1 MFVEVNWLIVRII
14 YSFLSRSFSGVQKNG
29 KASSLRMAGLCI
41 LGAQMKN
48 EMKYLGL
55 LICLV
60 VMVSCNTTGG
70 DTLVI
75 GHRGAMGYE
84 TENSI
89 ASIEKA
95 LELGVDMIE
104 IDVFRIS
111 SGEIVVFHDQRVER
125 LTNGAGN
132 VEEYNIYDLKRLM
145 LDGGHGIPQLQDVLR
160 TVDGQVPL
168 NIELK
173 GAGTANR
180 VHFIT
185 DYYVKKH
192 GWKPEQFLISSFN
205 WEELRAYREIA
216 PNARIAVLTDG
227 DPVQALETARELG
240 AEAINPSVGAV
251 SAEAVDALHEAGFK
265 VYVWTVN
272 EPEQF
277 QALRNI
283 GVDGVF
289 SDYPDRMQ

>member
-1 MFVEVNWLIVRII
+1 
-14 YSFLSRSFSGVQKNG
+14 
-29 KASSLRMAGLCI
+29 MAGLCI

-277 QALRNI
+277 QALRNM

>member
-1 MFVEVNWLIVRII
+1 
-14 YSFLSRSFSGVQKNG
+14 
-29 KASSLRMAGLCI
+29 
-41 LGAQMKN
+41 MKN
-48 EMKYLGL
+48 EMRYLGL
-55 LICLV
+55 LIYLV
-60 VMVSCNTTGG
+60 VMSSCTNSGR

-84 TENSI
+84 TENTI

-95 LELGVDMIE
+95 MELGVDMIE
-104 IDVFRIS
+104 IDVFRIA

-145 LDGGHGIPQLQDVLR
+145 LDGGHGIPQLQEVLR
-160 TVDGQVPL
+160 AVDAQVPL

-173 GAGTANR
+173 GPGTAQR

-185 DYYVKKH
+185 NYYIEKH

-205 WEELRAYREIA
+205 WDELRTYREID
-216 PNARIAVLTDG
+216 PEARIAVLTEE
-227 DPVQALETARELG
+227 DPLQALEIAKELG
-240 AEAINPSVGAV
+240 AEAINPFAGAV
-251 SAEAVDALHEAGFK
+251 NAEVVNTIHEAGFK

-272 EPEQF
+272 DPGAF
-277 QALRNI
+277 RALREL